1 MYVQVQRLQYVCASA
16 VAKERVFFSEQLLKR
31 VHWTQRQVP
40 KRSVSEQQSKEL
52 FGFLLGCCRGWLCP
66 AR

>member
-1 MYVQVQRLQYVCASA
+1 MDVQVQRLQCVCASA

-31 VHWTQRQVP
+31 VHWTQRRVP
-40 KRSVSEQQSKEL
+40 KRNVSEQSKEL